1 MKILVTAATM
11 SLLATGPAGATS
23 ITQQNGEKTRAVI
36 EQVIEAYGGAEKLNE
51 LKTLTVEAD
60 TTGYAVNQSRIPEPP
75 WDTNQGR
82 LLNAIDTEN
91 SVFVSQN
98 SGNGAGFEFDVGQII
113 NADDSYQLNYRAQTA
128 APIAEPDFDTTSGPF
143 IRVTSVLLV
152 KQLQAR
158 GNTSHWLGEVDVDGR
173 PHDVITLVMQVGP
186 ALSLYFDKETHLLT
200 HSERLLPP
208 FGLVE
213 YSFEDY
219 YEVDGIPLNRRF
231 RLLVNGDS
239 NLDWKYTSIKVN
251 ENIEGLTQ
259 LPASLARIDAVTPDP
274 LSLREISDGVYLVG
288 GTGTYAMFVEMDDH
302 IIAVGGTAG
311 IPDRIT
317 ELRKVVGD
325 KPIRYAVISH
335 HHNDHVLGMPAYTE
349 EGATVLTVKAHEAI
363 LKSAAGEDSEPSFEF
378 VKGSRVLSDGSRTVE
393 IHDIGPT
400 PHSEHML
407 IAYLPDEGIMF
418 EADHIA
424 VPQTGPLPPAITNT
438 RALDKAMAE
447 RNFKVTTIVGAHSP
461 RVITIDDMEA
471 ALEQES
477 ETRVA
482 SQ

>member
-1 MKILVTAATM
+1 MKILATATAV
-11 SLLATGPAGATS
+11 SLLLAGHAGATN
-23 ITQQNGEKTRAVI
+23 ITQKNGEKTRAII
-36 EQVIEAYGGAEKLNE
+36 EQVIEAYGGADKLDS
-51 LKTLTVEAD
+51 LKTLIVEAD
-60 TTGYAVNQSRIPEPP
+60 TTGYAVNQSRKPEPP
-75 WDTNQGR
+75 WDANHGK
-82 LLNAIDTEN
+82 LLNAIDLEN
-91 SVFVSQN
+91 SIFVSRN
-98 SGNGAGFEFDVGQII
+98 SGSGAGFEFNVGQII
-113 NADDSYQLNYRAQTA
+113 NADDSYQLNYRARTA
-128 APIAEPDFDTTSGPF
+128 APVLEPDYDTTSGPF

-158 GNTSHWLGEVDVDGR
+158 GNTSHWLGEADVDGR

-186 ALSLYFDKETHLLT
+186 ALSLYFDQETHLLT
-200 HSERLLPP
+200 RSERLLPP

-231 RLLVNGDS
+231 QLLVNGDS
-239 NLDWKYTSIKVN
+239 NLDWKYSSIRIN
-251 ENIEGLTQ
+251 ESIEDLTRV
-259 LPASLARIDAVTPDP
+259 PASLAHIDAVAPDE
-274 LSLREISDGVYLVG
+274 LSLNEISEGVYLVG

-311 IPDRIT
+311 IPDRIA

-349 EGATVLTVKAHEAI
+349 EGAIVLTVEEHETV
-363 LKSAAGEDSEPSFEF
+363 LRNAAGEDAKPNFEF
-378 VKGSRVLSDGSRTVE
+378 VRGSKILSDGSRTVE

-400 PHSEHML
+400 PHSEHL
-407 IAYLPDEGIMF
+407 LVAYLPNEGIMF

-424 VPQTGPLPPAITNT
+424 VPRTGPLPPAISNT
-438 RALDKAMAE
+438 RALDTAMAK
-447 RNFKVTTIVGAHSP
+447 RDFKVTTIVGAHSP
-461 RVITIDDMEA
+461 RVITIDDMKA
-471 ALEQES
+471 ALEHEA

-482 SQ
+482 RK

>member
-1 MKILVTAATM
+1 MKILAAAATV
-11 SLLATGPAGATS
+11 SLLAAGHVGATN

-36 EQVIEAYGGAEKLNE
+36 EQVIEAYGGAEKLNN

-60 TTGYAVNQSRIPEPP
+60 TTGYAVNQSRKPEPP
-75 WDTNQGR
+75 WDANQGR

-91 SVFVSQN
+91 SIFVSHN

-113 NADDSYQLNYRAQTA
+113 NADDSYQLNYRARTA
-128 APIAEPDFDTTSGPF
+128 APVAEPDFDTSSGPF

-158 GNTSHWLGEVDVDGR
+158 GNTSHWLGEADVDGR
-173 PHDVITLVMQVGP
+173 PHDVISLVMKVGP
-186 ALSLYFDKETHLLT
+186 ALSLYVDQETHLLT

-219 YEVDGIPLNRRF
+219 YKVDGIPVNGRF
-231 RLLVNGDS
+231 RLLVNGDD

-251 ENIEGLTQ
+251 ESVEVLAQ
-259 LPASLARIDAVTPDP
+259 VPATMARIDAVVPDQ
-274 LSLREISDGVYLVG
+274 LSLNEISDGVYLVG

-302 IIAVGGTAG
+302 IVAVGGTAG
-311 IPDRIT
+311 IPDRIA

-349 EGATVLTVKAHEAI
+349 EGATVLAAKEHETI
-363 LKSAAGEDSEPSFEF
+363 LRNAAGEDAEPNFEF
-378 VKGSRVLSDGSRTVE
+378 VKGSKILSDGSRTVE

-400 PHSEHML
+400 PHSEHL
-407 IAYLPDEGIMF
+407 LVAYLPDEGIMF

-424 VPQTGPLPPAITNT
+424 VPQTGPLPPAISNT
-438 RALDKAMAE
+438 RALDKAMAK
-447 RNFKVTTIVGAHSP
+447 RDFKVTTIVGAHSP
-461 RVITIDDMEA
+461 RVITIDDMKA
-471 ALEQES
+471 ALERES

-482 SQ
+482 NK